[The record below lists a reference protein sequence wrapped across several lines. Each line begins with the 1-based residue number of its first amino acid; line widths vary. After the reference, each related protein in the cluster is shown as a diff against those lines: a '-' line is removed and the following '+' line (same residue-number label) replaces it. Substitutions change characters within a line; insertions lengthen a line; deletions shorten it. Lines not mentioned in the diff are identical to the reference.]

1 MSKLEVSL
9 TVYDKGPIVVEF
21 VVMANSADCT
31 FMKCISVWSQ
41 ACCVSVSPV
50 WRDAALQCSVT
61 LSLVGIAVWLNHVV
75 WSCLAKVSKCS

>member
-31 FMKCISVWSQ
+31 FMKCISVWS
-41 ACCVSVSPV
+41 
-50 WRDAALQCSVT
+50 
-61 LSLVGIAVWLNHVV
+61 
-75 WSCLAKVSKCS
+75 